1 MRVITSSNFK
11 KLAADYKIQ
20 PGFTGKDNDPSS
32 QGRLLSKS
40 VNSIPST
47 DDVKD
52 KWERTTTDERGRRR
66 KKRRK
71 KPAKKFNPETDGFPK
86 ASL

>member
-11 KLAADYKIQ
+11 KFEKLSEADYNIQ
-20 PGFTGKDNDPSS
+20 PGFKGKGNDPPS

-40 VNSIPST
+40 VNGIPSK
-47 DDVKD
+47 DDVKE
-52 KWERTTTDERGRRR
+52 KWGKGKKKKRRR
-66 KKRRK
+66 K
-71 KPAKKFNPETDGFPK
+71 PEKKFNPETDGFPK